1 MVFYV
6 YMSGDGIGTLNV
18 YMSTNSNRSL
28 LLNLTGNQGN
38 YWSRQELPLSST
50 DNFRIMFEGK
60 VGRNTR
66 VHICL
71 DDITFSS
78 GCILSNK
85 FETDSTPRLLP
96 GTLAL
101 MVPYIHAELSV

>member
-6 YMSGDGIGTLNV
+6 HMSGDGIGTLNV

-50 DNFRIMFEGK
+50 DNFRITFEGK

-78 GCILSNK
+78 GCILSNN

-96 GTLAL
+96 GTVAL
-101 MVPYIHAELSV
+101 MVAYIHAELSV